1 MKASELLKEYK
12 KNQIKIKNIEI
23 EIEIFKEEDGL
34 KAVEYKD
41 NLSTAGG
48 NKSIVENIVINN
60 NLKIEAL
67 EKKKSILEKKQSKIF
82 NVIKILSEDERKI
95 IELRY
100 FDDFPY
106 TWYLIAERLNM
117 SYGAA
122 RGIYMRSLK
131 KIDAIINC

>member
-117 SYGAA
+117 SYGAVSYTHLTLPTTE
-122 RGIYMRSLK
+122 RV
-131 KIDAIINC
+131 